1 MQLIIPST
9 DHDGAA
15 DGEGVLT
22 QRSSP
27 NRDGL
32 VSA

>member
-15 DGEGVLT
+15 DGGGVLT
-22 QRSSP
+22 QKSSP
-27 NRDGL
+27 NRDGPAS
-32 VSA
+32 V